1 MWFKVVDEVTNVRE
15 MKIQSSCGG
24 SGVHSFLENVWKS
37 LFIIYL
43 SGKQITL
50 EGTLSDPMIVQLQ
63 TAANTPSICVVS
75 VINCAESSCSV
86 FISFYFCSI
95 LITMVKSCVFG
106 TTHTTINL
114 NLLQSECFIFNG
126 IIHIFF
132 VSMFYENQMNDILL
146 LKQCFCWYLISFLLM
161 LSHHLTTTQG
171 NGFETKYTLA
181 TL

>member
-63 TAANTPSICVVS
+63 TAANTPPICVVS

-106 TTHTTINL
+106 TTRTTINL

-126 IIHIFF
+126 IIHILCFDVLWESNERYF
-132 VSMFYENQMNDILL
+132 VIKTMFL
-146 LKQCFCWYLISFLLM
+146 LISFLLM